1 MVNLE
6 TVKLRIR
13 QKIVS
18 HPSIASMLA
27 TVFSGSVV
35 AQRGKAAA
43 FAAAGDYS
51 VADQTLRAMI
61 KKKPMAF
68 EFRANYAHMAFMQGN
83 IEEAIRRA
91 REAVDAIP
99 NLGLSHAVLIS
110 YLRKAGQYDEAQAV
124 VSSNNAKFSHLP
136 AFLAQRAGLASDK
149 RDFATAVVEWEE
161 FIRKFPENCDGP
173 LGLAEALRETRELE
187 RADAVLIAARDQFSW
202 HLLVWTHYASNAD
215 VGGKREEALTRWS
228 EVVRRFPDEALSYAG
243 QGGALRAL
251 HRFEEADRVFEE
263 GIKRFPGDQNL
274 MVNYAHTMDEKGDW
288 DAAEQRWRMALER
301 FPESTLVKMRLS
313 ESSMKAR
320 LARLEAEP
328 AAKDASEE
336 NAEKKLF
343 DGFESLGENCEF
355 GFVQR
360 NFGSE
365 PLGLLRW
372 AGISYDQ
379 LLTALDTDFAGVGDP
394 EFTVL
399 KLNANNHEYYTEDTR
414 YYLSMHS
421 FILQNDDRR
430 EQIYNQ
436 LCRRLRYLKDRLIE
450 DLQSGDKIFVY
461 QTAELLSDEAL
472 RRVHQSVCKHRPN
485 RLLVMRAQDEGNPA
499 GSIRAVDAGLTVGYL
514 SKVGYDGKYWDIR
527 FDEWL
532 DICRRVVNQ
541 MPVIQ

>member
-6 TVKLRIR
+6 AVKQRIK

-18 HPSIASMLA
+18 HPPIASMLA
-27 TVFSGSVV
+27 TVFSGSVL

-43 FAAAGDYS
+43 FAAAGDY
-51 VADQTLRAMI
+51 VAADQALRAMI
-61 KKKPMAF
+61 QKKPMEF
-68 EFRANYAHMAFMQGN
+68 ELHAQYALNAFMQGN

-91 REAVDAIP
+91 RNSVDAIP
-99 NLGLSHAVLIS
+99 DFGLSHTLLIS

-124 VSSNNAKFSHLP
+124 VSSNNAKFSHVP
-136 AFLAQRAGLASDK
+136 DFWAQRAGLASDK
-149 RDFATAVVEWEE
+149 HDFATAVVEWEE
-161 FIRKFPENCDGP
+161 FIRKFPENWEGP
-173 LGLAEALRETRELE
+173 LGLAEALRETRALE
-187 RADAVLIAARDQFSW
+187 RADAVLVAARDKFSW
-202 HLLVWTHYASNAD
+202 HLLVWTHYATNSD
-215 VGGKREEALTRWS
+215 VGGKREEALTRWND
-228 EVVRRFPDEALSYAG
+228 VVRRFPDEALSYAG

-263 GIKRFPGDQNL
+263 GMKRFPGDQNL
-274 MVNYAHTMDEKGDW
+274 VLNYAQTMEEKGDW
-288 DAAEQRWRMALER
+288 EGAERRWRMAFER
-301 FPESTLVKMRLS
+301 FPESTVVKMRLS

-320 LARLEAEP
+320 LARLEAES
-328 AAKDASEE
+328 AAKDVPEE

-372 AGISYDQ
+372 AGINYNQ

-394 EFTVL
+394 DFTVL
-399 KLNANNHEYYTEDTR
+399 KLNTNNHEYFTEDTR
-414 YYLSMHS
+414 YHLSMHS

-450 DLQSGDKIFVY
+450 DLQNGDKIFVY

-499 GSIRAVDAGLTVGYL
+499 GSIRVVDAGLTVGYL